1 VLLRACWD
9 YHLYPGAFTGW
20 LERLSRDHITVW
32 NPPQVVSWN
41 MNKCY
46 LLDLQKRGF
55 EVVPT
60 VWLPKGSKANLSEV
74 IEERGWQSAVVKP
87 AISASAYQTWRTDM
101 WRSRQF
107 QKSFEECL
115 SRQDMLVQPY
125 CDEVERQGEWSLIFL
140 GGEFSHA
147 VRKRPQPGDF
157 RVQTEYGGSAEV
169 ADPPPGSVQIGQRLL
184 ASFERPLLYARVDGF
199 DCMGRFVLM
208 ELELIEPFLFLSLA
222 PRAALR
228 MAEAI
233 DKLLTA

>member
-1 VLLRACWD
+1 
-9 YHLYPGAFTGW
+9 
-20 LERLSRDHITVW
+20 
-32 NPPQVVSWN
+32 
-41 MNKCY
+41 M
-46 LLDLQKRGF
+46 
-55 EVVPT
+55 
-60 VWLPKGSKANLSEV
+60 
-74 IEERGWQSAVVKP
+74 
-87 AISASAYQTWRTDM
+87 
-101 WRSRQF
+101 
-107 QKSFEECL
+107 
-115 SRQDMLVQPY
+115 QPY

-222 PRAALR
+222 PHAALR